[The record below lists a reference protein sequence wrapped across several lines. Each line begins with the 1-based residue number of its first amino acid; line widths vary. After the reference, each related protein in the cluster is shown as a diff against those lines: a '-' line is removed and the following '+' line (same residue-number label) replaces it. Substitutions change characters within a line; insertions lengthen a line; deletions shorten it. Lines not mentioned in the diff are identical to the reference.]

1 MKIAWG
7 LVLGAAC
14 AGVIACGAAP
24 QKSAAPATGV
34 PSEAAPMPAGS
45 PRDQIAALDQQIDRD
60 LAQLSLA
67 RPPVI
72 TGPDTIVGGEPT
84 TMGTQPHAAEPTC
97 QPAKTETCTDTCR
110 LADSICANAG
120 SICRIASG
128 DLGGTDGYANERCQS
143 GSASCQAAKQRCCGC
158 T

>member
-1 MKIAWG
+1 MKLAWG

-24 QKSAAPATGV
+24 QKAAAPSMASP
-34 PSEAAPMPAGS
+34 PSEATPMPAGS

-67 RPPVI
+67 RPPV
-72 TGPDTIVGGEPT
+72 TAGAGVEPT

-97 QPAKTETCTDTCR
+97 QPAKTETCSDTCR

-120 SICRIASG
+120 SICRIANG
-128 DLGGTDGYANERCQS
+128 DLGGTDGYANEKCQS